1 MCKIT
6 FIENDGTA
14 HEAVADEG
22 QNVMD
27 CAVENGIP
35 QILGD
40 CGGAMACATCHGV
53 IDDAWADKIGEKD
66 ELEGELLE
74 YADGLKSNSRLC
86 CQIIASQALDGLVV
100 HLPVSE
106 Y

>member
-1 MCKIT
+1 MYNIT

-14 HEAVADEG
+14 HKVQADEG
-22 QNVMD
+22 QNIMD
-27 CAVENGIP
+27 CALNNSIP

-53 IDDAWADKIGEKD
+53 IDDAWIDKVGDKD
-66 ELEGELLE
+66 ELEAELLE
-74 YADGLKSNSRLC
+74 YADGLRPNSRLC
-86 CQIIASQALDGLVV
+86 CQIIASKALDGLVV
-100 HLPVSE
+100 HLPVTE